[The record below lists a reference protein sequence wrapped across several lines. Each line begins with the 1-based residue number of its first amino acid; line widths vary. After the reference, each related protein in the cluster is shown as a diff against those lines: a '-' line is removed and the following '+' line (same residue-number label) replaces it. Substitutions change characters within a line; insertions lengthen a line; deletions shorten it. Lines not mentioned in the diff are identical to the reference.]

1 MYKYFKDLY
10 FRLFKLRA
18 FETSNS
24 FEMSHISNGIAE
36 TTDRYFQDPLIA
48 LDKKAEWAPCIIQ
61 WLIAWACRNSYGS
74 QNNNVSHMVMNFT
87 VHVAVHLLFWIM
99 QKWCNSRHCKICMIS
114 ITSIYTLILC
124 AQFTELLFIAIIFP
138 FSLELYYDFIRTIM

>member
-48 LDKKAEWAPCIIQ
+48 LDKKAE
-61 WLIAWACRNSYGS
+61 
-74 QNNNVSHMVMNFT
+74 
-87 VHVAVHLLFWIM
+87 
-99 QKWCNSRHCKICMIS
+99 
-114 ITSIYTLILC
+114 
-124 AQFTELLFIAIIFP
+124 
-138 FSLELYYDFIRTIM
+138 